1 MFVRHKVRIRTILRF
16 SYANLGLA
24 LCNNPGIAQ
33 KTSYAVPSPQASLLA
48 VASHGHKLSPHL
60 LFGLVGGNRME
71 WEATYTHTQTLP
83 LFLSLSLTLS
93 LTHTQ
98 HTPYTLSLTH
108 TGAFRPVDSMDDFCQ
123 ECSSG
128 DYQDES
134 GQTHCLKCP
143 KDYYCPV
150 IEHTQI
156 LNRILN
162 ILCVPLRQLITL

>member
-1 MFVRHKVRIRTILRF
+1 MDSHHPRIFLRKPRI
-16 SYANLGLA
+16 LA
-24 LCNNPGIAQ
+24 LRNNPGIAQ
-33 KTSYAVPSPQASLLA
+33 TNLVCRAESASFALRGSLAWTQAFSA
-48 VASHGHKLSPHL
+48 P

-83 LFLSLSLTLS
+83 PFLSLSLTLS
-93 LTHTQ
+93 LTIHT
-98 HTPYTLSLTH
+98 HHTLSLPL
-108 TGAFRPVDSMDDFCQ
+108 TGAFRPVDSEDDFCQ